1 MTRRAYRAVMY
12 KITAMLLLTAV
23 QSLSG
28 SAHSTDAL
36 NGKARLAANSAIG
49 WVTRPKT
56 SRRGGSVNLHAT
68 LSGLGA
74 VISELD
80 GSPRKAAT
88 LAQAPLDLRPQDL
101 RSIQSSL
108 RPAATRAADADYM
121 VHAAIVGTLAC
132 VGTPAWPEKSSSIQ
146 VAHTGFES
154 IYLAAR
160 HPAQAWRVLLPIVP
174 HHGFAVSED
183 TTPESEDIRAEAAGV
198 RRSGAQ
204 TVCPIAKRLDFGDP
218 R

>member
-88 LAQAPLDLRPQDL
+88 LARGPLDLRLPDL

-108 RPAATRAADADYM
+108 TSQPARAPDSDYM
-121 VHAAIVGTLAC
+121 LHVAFVDTSAC
-132 VGTPAWPEKSSSIQ
+132 VGMPARREESSSIQ
-146 VAHTGFES
+146 MARTGFES

-174 HHGFAVSED
+174 HDGFAVSED

-198 RRSGAQ
+198 RRSGDQ
-204 TVCPIAKRLDFGDP
+204 TVCPITKRFDFGDP